1 MIDKIFGM
9 FGVKH
14 PTTGQTDVLL
24 SLVVFVV
31 IICGLKFLMDGAT
44 IQIFGHMIS
53 FGHVDSM
60 SYGTMLAP
68 MLGAHGYV
76 TTKPNPVNTSYNGQ
90 VDSPESDQA

>member
-1 MIDKIFGM
+1 MIDKIFHYC
-9 FGVKH
+9 GVKH
-14 PTTGQTDVLL
+14 PHTRQTDVLL

-31 IICGLKFLMDGAT
+31 IICGIKFLFDGAT
-44 IQIFGHMIS
+44 IQIFGHLIN

-76 TTKPNPVNTSYNGQ
+76 ATKPNPVNTYNGQ
-90 VDSPESDQA
+90 VDSPDE